1 MAAPYSQVFLDL
13 VVKPC
18 AIFILTKLLAN
29 LSFPASWKR
38 VWCHSIFT
46 KKVAVKFC
54 RALVIS
60 IPINP
65 SLHLISQLFIC
76 LFVVGQESDGSL
88 LLVQCVGREAKPLT
102 PEVKKAQVIPSPG
115 SPLMT

>member
-29 LSFPASWKR
+29 LGFPVSWKS
-38 VWCHSIFT
+38 VWCHSIFA
-46 KKVAVKFC
+46 KKITVKFC

-60 IPINP
+60 ISINP
-65 SLHLISQLFIC
+65 SLHLTSQFFIC
-76 LFVVGQESDGSL
+76 FFVVG
-88 LLVQCVGREAKPLT
+88 
-102 PEVKKAQVIPSPG
+102 
-115 SPLMT
+115 